1 MMVSL
6 RKYLLAGVVAL
17 APLLVTV
24 ALINWLIEI
33 SDKAVLLLPDE
44 YRPAVLLGIDLPGM
58 GILLALLFIVVIGAV
73 VTHFV
78 GSHLLRLI
86 NRIMEH
92 IPLIR
97 TVHKA
102 TRQLFEA
109 MFSDH
114 SKAFREVVMVQ
125 FPQPGSWVIG
135 FVTGEGAFQDDND
148 GNPSYSIFIPSTPLP
163 TTGWL
168 LFVEKSAV
176 KHLDISV
183 EEGMKLVLSGGT
195 LSPDKENKT
204 TVRAQL
210 RQ

>member
-1 MMVSL
+1 MASL

-33 SDKAVLLLPDE
+33 SDKAVLLLPDTYKPE
-44 YRPAVLLGIDLPGM
+44 VLLGIDLPGI
-58 GILLALLFIVVIGAV
+58 GILLALLFIIVIGAV
-73 VTHFV
+73 TTHFV
-78 GSHLLRLI
+78 GSQLIRLI
-86 NRIMEH
+86 NRFMER
-92 IPLIR
+92 IPLVR
-97 TVHKA
+97 TVYKA

-135 FVTGEGAFQDDND
+135 FVTGESALPAASD
-148 GNPSYSIFIPSTPLP
+148 GNPSYSVFIPSTPLP

-168 LFVEKSAV
+168 LFVAKSDV

-183 EEGMKLVLSGGT
+183 EEGMKLVLSGGA
-195 LSPDKENKT
+195 LPPANEDKAK
-204 TVRAQL
+204 A
-210 RQ
+210 

>member
-1 MMVSL
+1 MASL

-44 YRPAVLLGIDLPGM
+44 YRPEMLLGIDLPGM
-58 GILLALLFIVVIGAV
+58 GILLALLFIIVIGAV
-73 VTHFV
+73 TTHFV
-78 GSHLLRLI
+78 GSQLMRLI
-86 NRIMEH
+86 NRFMER

-97 TVHKA
+97 AVYKA

-125 FPQPGSWVIG
+125 YPQPGSWVIG
-135 FVTGEGAFQDDND
+135 FVTGEDALPADSD
-148 GNPSYSIFIPSTPLP
+148 GKPSYSVFVPSTPLP

-168 LFVEKSAV
+168 LFVEKSEV

-183 EEGMKLVLSGGT
+183 EEGMKLVLSGGA
-195 LSPDKENKT
+195 LPPDDKDKT
-204 TVRAQL
+204 KT
-210 RQ
+210 

>member
-1 MMVSL
+1 MFSL

-24 ALINWLIEI
+24 ALINWLIEV
-33 SDKAVLLLPDE
+33 SDQAVLLLPDE
-44 YRPAVLLGIDLPGM
+44 YRPAILLGIDFPGM
-58 GILLALLFIVVIGAV
+58 GILLALLFIVVIGILA
-73 VTHFV
+73 THFV

-86 NRIMEH
+86 NQIMER

-97 TVHKA
+97 TVYKA

-125 FPQPGSWVIG
+125 FPQSESWVIG
-135 FVTGEGAFQDDND
+135 FVTGEGTLPQDSD
-148 GNPSYSIFIPSTPLP
+148 GNPSYSVFIPSTPLP

-168 LFVEKSAV
+168 LFVEQSKV

-195 LSPDKENKT
+195 LPPDKEDKATVT
-204 TVRAQL
+204 T
-210 RQ
+210 

>member
-1 MMVSL
+1 MASL

-33 SDKAVLLLPDE
+33 SDMAVLLLPDT
-44 YRPAVLLGIDLPGM
+44 YRPEVLLGIDLPGM
-58 GILLALLFIVVIGAV
+58 GILMALLFIIAIGAV
-73 VTHFV
+73 TTHFV
-78 GSHLLRLI
+78 GSQLIRLI
-86 NRIMEH
+86 NRFMER
-92 IPLIR
+92 IPLVR
-97 TVHKA
+97 TVYKA

-135 FVTGEGAFQDDND
+135 FVTGESALPAASD
-148 GNPSYSIFIPSTPLP
+148 GNPSYSVFIPSTPLP

-168 LFVEKSAV
+168 LFVEKSDV
-176 KHLDISV
+176 RHLDISV
-183 EEGMKLVLSGGT
+183 EEGMKLVLSGGA
-195 LSPDKENKT
+195 LPPANEDKTK
-204 TVRAQL
+204 A
-210 RQ
+210 

>member
-1 MMVSL
+1 MFSL

-24 ALINWLIEI
+24 ALINWLIDI

-44 YRPAVLLGIDLPGM
+44 YRPAILLGIDLPGM
-58 GILLALLFIVVIGAV
+58 GILLALLFIIVIGVLA
-73 VTHFV
+73 THFV

-97 TVHKA
+97 TVYKA

-125 FPQPGSWVIG
+125 FPQSGSWVIG
-135 FVTGEGAFQDDND
+135 FVTGEGALPEESGRSVRECSRAQRIDREA
-148 GNPSYSIFIPSTPLP
+148 GN
-163 TTGWL
+163 
-168 LFVEKSAV
+168 FVE
-176 KHLDISV
+176 
-183 EEGMKLVLSGGT
+183 
-195 LSPDKENKT
+195 
-204 TVRAQL
+204 
-210 RQ
+210 